1 MKPGPKSALGPRLQG
16 LALTVHSAQPVLHSR
31 QLSHYTCCLRTAQ
44 GAKAL
49 KLSLLVDNCAQ
60 VPSLNWFKS
69 CQSGCR
75 STYTEIWETATNS
88 CPPYFTDR
96 RNLARSHGNTYQRS
110 SSSKLTQTS
119 ASCLCC
125 LLQGIAWEAN
135 TDYQLAQQPTPLL
148 RAPATHLNLPS
159 PPLPSHFQESS
170 TSHHPKTC
178 RHQRT
183 CLEHLKI
190 RGAWRSR
197 NETLYLPFPRTL
209 CLFLPI
215 PLKKVAEINGEQRN
229 KKKPQ
234 LWPTPCLLLK
244 GEGTLPKEEEK
255 NVLRHNGS
263 KGQAANRAT
272 LYC

>member
-1 MKPGPKSALGPRLQG
+1 MQPSKGPMETHTRDQAAASSHKLQPAAYAVM
-16 LALTVHSAQPVLHSR
+16 LSLTGKDHSAIP
-31 QLSHYTCCLRTAQ
+31 
-44 GAKAL
+44 
-49 KLSLLVDNCAQ
+49 
-60 VPSLNWFKS
+60 
-69 CQSGCR
+69 
-75 STYTEIWETATNS
+75 
-88 CPPYFTDR
+88 
-96 RNLARSHGNTYQRS
+96 
-110 SSSKLTQTS
+110 
-119 ASCLCC
+119 
-125 LLQGIAWEAN
+125 WEAN
-135 TDYQLAQQPTPLL
+135 ADYQPAQQPTPLL

-159 PPLPSHFQESS
+159 SPLPSHFQESS
-170 TSHHPKTC
+170 TPTTPK
-178 RHQRT
+178 HADIKGT